1 MKNRKPRNKVKENVR
16 LLDIAAEGKCVARI
30 EDKVYFVEGGV
41 PGDLV
46 DILVEKDKKSYA
58 EARVYRMKEPSP
70 DRQEAFCSHF
80 GVCGGCKWQNLD
92 YNKQLELKTKQ
103 VKDAFERIGKIKEGN
118 WHPIVASSK
127 TTYYRNKLEYTFS
140 DQRWL
145 DESDMDR
152 ENRPDLNGLGFH
164 IPKRFDKILDVKEC
178 FLQPEPSNAIRLW
191 TKAYAE
197 KHKLSF
203 FNLRAQTGMLRNL
216 MIRTTASGEL
226 MVLLLIAENHPEEL
240 KAMLT
245 AMQEAFP
252 QITSLQTILNQ
263 KRNDAYSDLKSRV
276 FSGTDVVMEVM
287 ENLKFRV
294 GPTSFYQTNADQA
307 LVLYKLVDKL
317 AGIREND
324 LVYDL
329 YTGTGTIA
337 QFLARKAGFVVGI
350 EYVEAAVEDARV
362 NAEMNGLKNTLFF
375 AGDMAKV
382 LNEKFVEE
390 NGVPDVL
397 ITDPPRAGMHPDVV
411 ESILKM
417 RPQRI
422 VYVSCN
428 PATQAR
434 DLALMTEVY
443 EVKEIQP
450 VDMFPHTH
458 HVENVA
464 LLELRLD

>member
-1 MKNRKPRNKVKENVR
+1 
-16 LLDIAAEGKCVARI
+16 
-30 EDKVYFVEGGV
+30 
-41 PGDLV
+41 
-46 DILVEKDKKSYA
+46 
-58 EARVYRMKEPSP
+58 
-70 DRQEAFCSHF
+70 
-80 GVCGGCKWQNLD
+80 VCGGCKWQNLD

-152 ENRPDLNGLGFH
+152 EDRPDLNGLGFH

-216 MIRTTASGEL
+216 MIRSTASGEL

-263 KRNDAYSDLKSRV
+263 KRNDAYSDLKARV

-307 LVLYKLVDKL
+307 LVLYQLVDKL

-362 NAEMNGLKNTLFF
+362 NAEMNGLTNTLFF

-464 LLELRLD
+464 LLELRND

>member
-1 MKNRKPRNKVKENVR
+1 MKNRKPRNKVLENVL

-46 DILVEKDKKSYA
+46 DILVEKNKKSYA
-58 EARVYRMKEPSP
+58 EARVYRLKTPSA

-80 GVCGGCKWQNLD
+80 GVCGGCKWQNLE
-92 YNKQLELKTKQ
+92 YAKQLELKTKQ
-103 VKDAFERIGKIKEGN
+103 VKDAFERIGKIKEGI
-118 WHPIVASSK
+118 WYPILGSSK
-127 TTYYRNKLEYTFS
+127 TQFYRNKLEFTFS

-145 DESDMDR
+145 DEDDKDR
-152 ENRPDLNGLGFH
+152 ENRTDLNALGFH
-164 IPKRFDKILDVKEC
+164 IPKRFDKILDIKQC
-178 FLQPEPSNAIRLW
+178 YLQSEPSNSIRLW
-191 TKAYAE
+191 TREYAE
-197 KHKLSF
+197 KNKLSF

-216 MIRTTASGEL
+216 MIRTTSTGEL
-226 MVLLLIAENHPEEL
+226 MVLLLISENHPAEL

-245 AMQEAFP
+245 AMKEAFP

-263 KRNDAYSDLKSRV
+263 KRNDAYSELKARV
-276 FSGTDVVMEVM
+276 FSGTEVVMEEM
-287 ENLKFRV
+287 ENLRFRV

-307 LVLYKLVDKL
+307 LTLYQLVDKF

-350 EYVEAAVEDARV
+350 EYVEASVEDARA
-362 NAEMNGLKNTLFF
+362 NADLNGLKNTLFY

-382 LNEKFVEE
+382 LNEKFVLD
-390 NGVPDVL
+390 NGKPDVL

-411 ESILKM
+411 EAILQM
-417 RPQRI
+417 RPQRV

-434 DLALMTEVY
+434 DLALMNEIY

-464 LLELRLD
+464 LLVLRR